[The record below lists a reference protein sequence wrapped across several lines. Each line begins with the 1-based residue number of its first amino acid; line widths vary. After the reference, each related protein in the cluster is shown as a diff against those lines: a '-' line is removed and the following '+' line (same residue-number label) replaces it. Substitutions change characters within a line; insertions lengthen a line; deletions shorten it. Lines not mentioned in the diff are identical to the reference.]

1 MESGKT
7 VIIIGGG
14 IGGLS
19 LAAMLGKKGFSV
31 TVLEK
36 NEMLGGRASTFQADG
51 FTFDMGPSWYLMPDV
66 FQHYFELMGE
76 KVEDYLELQ
85 RLTPSYRIFFKDSP
99 AGRIDMFADREKD
112 GETFEKLEP
121 GSSKKFD
128 EYLARAKSNYEISKA
143 SFMYKNYDG
152 IFDFLT
158 LRMAIQGSKLSVF
171 STMNS
176 YVGKFFKTPTMQKI
190 MQYTLVFLGSS
201 PYNTPALYS
210 IMTYIDFGMGV
221 FYPKGGIYKIIEAL
235 VKIGKK
241 NGVNYQTNVS
251 VEEILTENGRA
262 TGVRLSSGEI
272 IDADVIV
279 SNADIHHTETKL
291 LKKDVDREYPESY
304 WQKKTLSPSAFIMY
318 LGFKDKV
325 PSLTHHNL
333 LFSKDWHKNFAEIF
347 DNPKWP
353 TDPSL
358 YICAPSVTDPSVAP
372 EGKENLFVLVPMAPG
387 IEYTEEELQN
397 YGEKILDL
405 MERELDIPNIRER
418 IEYKR
423 YFCGKDFA
431 SRYNSYKGSALGLA
445 HTLRQTAI
453 FRPNTISKKVKNLY
467 YVGANTNPGIGM
479 PICLISAELVY
490 KRLIGDKTDG
500 PLAQL

>member
-7 VIIIGGG
+7 VIVIGGG

-19 LAAMLGKKGFSV
+19 LAAMLGKKGFHV
-31 TVLEK
+31 TLLEK
-36 NEMLGGRASTFQADG
+36 NEMLGGRAGLFKANG

-66 FQHYFELMGE
+66 FEHYFDLMGE
-76 KVEDYLELQ
+76 KIEDHLALK

-99 AGRIDMFADREKD
+99 AGMINMYADREKD

-121 GSSKKFD
+121 GSSVKFD
-128 EYLARAKSNYEISKA
+128 EYLRRAKLNYEISKE
-143 SFMYKNYDG
+143 SFMYKNYDS

-158 LRMAIQGSKLSVF
+158 LRVAIQGTKLSVF
-171 STMNS
+171 STMDRF
-176 YVGKFFKTPTMQKI
+176 VRRFFKTETMQKI

-221 FYPKGGIYKIIEAL
+221 FYPTGGIYKIIESL
-235 VKIGKK
+235 VKIGEK
-241 NGVNYQTNVS
+241 NGVHYRTSSPVA
-251 VEEILTENGRA
+251 EILTENGKA
-262 TGVRLSSGEI
+262 IGVRLESGEI
-272 IDADVIV
+272 LSADIIV

-291 LKKDVDREYPESY
+291 LKKEEDREHPESV
-304 WQKKTLSPSAFIMY
+304 WEKKTLSPSAFIMY
-318 LGFKDKV
+318 LGFKDRV

-333 LFSKDWHKNFAEIF
+333 LFSRDWHKNFGEIF
-347 DNPKWP
+347 DHPQWP

-358 YICAPSVTDPSVAP
+358 YVCAPSVTDPSVAP

-387 IEYTEEELQN
+387 IEYTEDEMN
-397 YGEKILDL
+397 AYGEKILDL
-405 MERELDIPNIRER
+405 MQTELSIPNIRER
-418 IEYKR
+418 IEFKR
-423 YFCGKDFA
+423 YFCGKDFKE
-431 SRYNSYKGSALGLA
+431 RYNSYKGSALGLA
-445 HTLRQTAI
+445 HTLMQTAI

-490 KRLIGDKTDG
+490 KRLIGDKSDG
-500 PLAQL
+500 PLKSL